1 MKKDR
6 KVNAMRTYFRSLADV
21 LASPLAQ
28 TARDF
33 RANGTGQDRVLKST
47 RLEDTVYSELR
58 VDDADLDM
66 VEASCR
72 QKLSTFPALSRDIY
86 QSFYSLNV
94 RKNGAGTLSEKAKC
108 FNLPIL
114 DEVMQSDDYPALKA
128 ACEGRQIPAYE
139 AAGEFIRQVAGNL
152 DGLLEKA
159 GGEKKPLDT
168 LERLTQKRDQSLE
181 KLQEVLERAERS
193 EKDPEMEKLVVAA
206 ANRAQSQCN
215 QADAVGRMVQD
226 SIMQNREEISVQ
238 ISQATHAAAQR
249 ADEANSALMAWGSGP
264 DSSDPQQFAADM
276 DLVSRVRQSKTLLE
290 IGRYLGR
297 LKELLA
303 GKRKNGYTYGRGEKY
318 TLELGGDINRALSS
332 EFALLALPATAPL
345 FLKKL
350 QRKSLKQYQRREPVC
365 KGSGDIICMLDES
378 ASAADQAP
386 WCKAVALALLDIA
399 MQEQRRFAMIH
410 FAGIDH
416 YQTDLFLPGQ
426 YSREDVLRAAE
437 VFLNG
442 NTDYATPLRE
452 ALRLMDNEG
461 FEQADMVFVTD
472 GECML
477 PIGFQ
482 EEFAK
487 KRAEKGFHV
496 TGILLDQDTDAFSFS
511 LEPFC
516 TEIYRT
522 SELAQEQIAE
532 RLLSKRVG

>member
-1 MKKDR
+1 
-6 KVNAMRTYFRSLADV
+6 
-21 LASPLAQ
+21 
-28 TARDF
+28 
-33 RANGTGQDRVLKST
+33 
-47 RLEDTVYSELR
+47 
-58 VDDADLDM
+58 
-66 VEASCR
+66 
-72 QKLSTFPALSRDIY
+72 
-86 QSFYSLNV
+86 
-94 RKNGAGTLSEKAKC
+94 
-108 FNLPIL
+108 
-114 DEVMQSDDYPALKA
+114 
-128 ACEGRQIPAYE
+128 
-139 AAGEFIRQVAGNL
+139 
-152 DGLLEKA
+152 
-159 GGEKKPLDT
+159 
-168 LERLTQKRDQSLE
+168 
-181 KLQEVLERAERS
+181 
-193 EKDPEMEKLVVAA
+193 MEKLVVAA